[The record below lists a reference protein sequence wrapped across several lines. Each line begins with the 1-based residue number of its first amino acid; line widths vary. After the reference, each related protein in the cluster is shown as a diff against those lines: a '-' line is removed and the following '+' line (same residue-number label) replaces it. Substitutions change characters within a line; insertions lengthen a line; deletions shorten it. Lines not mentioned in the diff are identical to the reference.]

1 MPFSFRKENL
11 TWIYAP
17 YRTIS
22 YFSKKSLPLK
32 IIFLVP
38 ALALLLFTC
47 SGKKESTSKKEPL
60 AVATAANVQF
70 VVEDLKKE
78 FEQKTGIPVQAI
90 IASSGK
96 LTAQISQGAPYDIFI
111 SADTKYPET
120 LFREGS
126 AFNAPKIYAF
136 GALTL
141 WTLREDLD
149 LSLGIKTLEQKGI
162 NKIALANPETAPYGE
177 QSIQAM
183 KNAGLLEKLKPTFV
197 FGESIA
203 QTNQYIL
210 SKACDIGFTAK
221 SVVLAPGIP
230 QKGAWVEIDPS
241 LYSPIA
247 QAAVI
252 TLHGQNNHPRES
264 RLFFDFLFSDKAR
277 EIFLR
282 YGYTLP

>member
-1 MPFSFRKENL
+1 MPL
-11 TWIYAP
+11 TALFPI
-17 YRTIS
+17 
-22 YFSKKSLPLK
+22 FQKKSISLK
-32 IIFLVP
+32 IRYVVP
-38 ALALLLFTC
+38 ALALLFFSCT
-47 SGKKESTSKKEPL
+47 GKKESPSHQATL
-60 AVATAANVQF
+60 TVAAAANVQF
-70 VVEDLKKE
+70 VMEPLKKA
-78 FEQKTGIPVQAI
+78 FEQKTRIPVQTVL
-90 IASSGK
+90 ASSGK
-96 LTAQISQGAPYDIFI
+96 LTAQISQGAPYDVFV

-120 LFREGS
+120 LFREGN
-126 AFNAPKIYAF
+126 AFHAPKIYAF

-149 LSLGIKTLEQKGI
+149 LSLGIKALEQKEI
-162 NKIALANPETAPYGE
+162 HKIALANPETAPYGE
-177 QSIQAM
+177 QSIRAM
-183 KNAGLLEKLKPTFV
+183 TNAGLLEKLKQAFV

-230 QKGAWVEIDPS
+230 QKGKWVEIDPS
-241 LYSPIA
+241 LYAPIA

-252 TLHGQNNHPRES
+252 TLYGQNKHPRES
-264 RLFFDFLFSDKAR
+264 RLFLEFLLSEDAR